1 MDTSEYHEILLYD
14 STVYDDWIAKYVVDD
29 KIIVWREELA
39 QVKLL
44 RENQRKSMEKKFILW
59 IRENYQIVS
68 LKNGVRKMI

>member
-1 MDTSEYHEILLYD
+1 MDASEYHEILLYD

-59 IRENYQIVS
+59 IRENY
-68 LKNGVRKMI
+68 